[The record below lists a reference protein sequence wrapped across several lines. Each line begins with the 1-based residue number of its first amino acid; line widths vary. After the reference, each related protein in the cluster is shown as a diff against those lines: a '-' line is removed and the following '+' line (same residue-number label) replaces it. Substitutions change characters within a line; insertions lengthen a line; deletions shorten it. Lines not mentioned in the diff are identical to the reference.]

1 MSDPKSV
8 FYVFPEP
15 VRGVICRF
23 IRDNDIDLMC
33 LSEIRVRINQHIYLR
48 TGKSKKSDES
58 EEAKKT
64 KYYKEFEETKEFSNY
79 IESDNT
85 KEYKDSMESLDY
97 CIKEI
102 TVGRELINMIVTSA
116 ARYSMYAYQDTIR
129 QGFIP
134 LKGGH
139 RMGVLGQAVVCNGC
153 MTGQKN
159 ISYINI
165 RIAHEYIGCADSV
178 IEFTKGHSNILI
190 ISPPGCGKTTMLRD
204 IVRHYSYGIN
214 VAACNVTVID
224 ERGEIAA
231 SVDGMPQCD
240 LGPRA
245 DVCDMGNKRD
255 AVFAALRSMSPSIIV
270 MDEIGGVDDVE
281 AVSRAVNAG
290 VRVVASVH
298 GYNLKECFLRRDIAR
313 LLECGGFEKI
323 IILSDRNGAG
333 TVEELVDLSE
343 THTVYGKA
351 YDNKLSSITS
361 LDNMMSMDTSL
372 SDNLSDKILSDRTER
387 EEQSQVKSL

>member
-48 TGKSKKSDES
+48 TSKSMKSREFFES
-58 EEAKKT
+58 RNSSE
-64 KYYKEFEETKEFSNY
+64 
-79 IESDNT
+79 
-85 KEYKDSMESLDY
+85 Y

-102 TVGRELINMIVTSA
+102 IVGRELINMIVTSA

-178 IEFTKGHSNILI
+178 IEFTKGHGNILI

-231 SVDGMPQCD
+231 SVDGTPQCD

-270 MDEIGGVDDVE
+270 MDEIGGADDVE

-290 VRVVASVH
+290 VRVIASVH

-313 LLECGGFEKI
+313 LLDCGGFEKI

-333 TVEELVDLSE
+333 TVEELVDL
-343 THTVYGKA
+343 
-351 YDNKLSSITS
+351 
-361 LDNMMSMDTSL
+361 MSMDTSL